1 MNSTNE
7 VWPVMNALSADKHTL
22 AVQAVTALAEG
33 DPRVVQI
40 IGVEYMENLN
50 ASGLMD
56 GLTMGEAVEKIL
68 GHQTQDDFTVALLC
82 LAADLMNRQAHGVAR
97 SGYEALRREL
107 GPIQHPRDL

>member
-1 MNSTNE
+1 MNTPNE
-7 VWPVMNALSADKHTL
+7 VWPSMNNSSADKHTL

-40 IGVEYMENLN
+40 IGAEYMENLH

-56 GLTMGEAVEKIL
+56 GVTMGEAVEKIL

-82 LAADLMNRQAHGVAR
+82 LAADLMARQRHGVAQVR
-97 SGYEALRREL
+97 YEALRREL
-107 GPIQHPRDL
+107 GPRDL